1 MATVTIKPMPV
12 TNRHLRERIQLD
24 KQRGAIMLITLIA
37 LSLIMLSA
45 MGLIRSFDTSLS
57 MAGNLAFKRDLVNQ
71 GERGMAKAITLFN
84 SGALSTTAAREAN
97 SLSNNYSATMLA
109 TDPHGIPLKL
119 INNTT
124 FLATPAMTAAA
135 DFSDSTTGITVR
147 YVIDRLCA
155 TAGKF
160 DNTSCVSLKSTA
172 GQGGS
177 ATLAA
182 SKVGQE
188 YMPVYRIS
196 VRVTGPRNTQ
206 SYLQTT
212 ITR

>member
-1 MATVTIKPMPV
+1 MAAFTIKPMPV
-12 TNRHLRERIQLD
+12 ANHHPRERVLIDQ
-24 KQRGAIMLITLIA
+24 QRGAIMLITLIA
-37 LSLIMLSA
+37 LALIMLST

-71 GERGMAKAITLFN
+71 GERGMARAITLFN
-84 SGALSTTAAREAN
+84 SGTLSATAAREAN

-109 TDPHGIPLKL
+109 TNPNGIPLKL
-119 INNTT
+119 INDTT
-124 FLATPAMTAAA
+124 FAAAPAMTGT
-135 DFSDSTTGITVR
+135 DILDSTTGITVR

-155 TAGKF
+155 TTVVTF
-160 DNTSCVSLKSTA
+160 DHTRCVSLKNTA
-172 GQGGS
+172 SPGGS